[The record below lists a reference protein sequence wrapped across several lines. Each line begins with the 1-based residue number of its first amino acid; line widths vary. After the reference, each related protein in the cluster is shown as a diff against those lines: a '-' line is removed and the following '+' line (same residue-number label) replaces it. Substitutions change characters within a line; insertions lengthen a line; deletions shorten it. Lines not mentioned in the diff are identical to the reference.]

1 MVGGGSGAKGSGG
14 HADVAR
20 HKHKNGSIST
30 VTGDGEGWRA
40 AYAPMSMR
48 VVRAAARVFLRAA
61 GGGGERRERKG
72 RRGRRRGRRGPGV
85 SRERGGGVG
94 VRESGVFIIAQR
106 GGVGNI
112 IDAAVGVK
120 RT

>member
-1 MVGGGSGAKGSGG
+1 VEIGVR
-14 HADVAR
+14 ADVDAGGAR
-20 HKHKNGSIST
+20 G
-30 VTGDGEGWRA
+30 GE
-40 AYAPMSMR
+40 S
-48 VVRAAARVFLRAA
+48 FLRAA